1 MTATR
6 ITKMAAT
13 TPTPRLWRACRC
25 PFAALRAVPIATVL
39 VWQGLHLEVNAQ
51 QRTPD
56 PGAWR
61 PISYSDL
68 TKPSLATATF
78 ADIWK
83 DEIEANNKAYREA
96 GDFRFASGNAPATEA
111 HFVIWSPT
119 KSVVLSILNAATR
132 CTSKQAEAGV
142 RVKLCPMRLIIYEG
156 IRVRVLDADR
166 GCFLELD
173 GAVGQII
180 PSATAYAAYDV
191 TSRTVKTGLVAK
203 GRAVDG
209 CSHGIPIPP

>member
-1 MTATR
+1 MRSTLPASPPKSVPWPR
-6 ITKMAAT
+6 HARECRAA
-13 TPTPRLWRACRC
+13 AHC
-25 PFAALRAVPIATVL
+25 AVTIATAL
-39 VWQGLHLEVNAQ
+39 IWQGMHIEASAQ

-68 TKPSLATATF
+68 TKPSPATATF

-83 DEIEANNKAYREA
+83 DEIEANNKAYREK

-119 KSVVLSILNAATR
+119 KSVALSILNTVTQ
-132 CTSKQAEAGV
+132 CTSKQHDAGV
-142 RVKLCPMRLIIYEG
+142 RINLCPMRLVIYEG
-156 IRVRVLDADR
+156 IRAQVLDADR

-173 GAVGQII
+173 SSTGQQSSTGA
-180 PSATAYAAYDV
+180 AYAAYDLAA
-191 TSRTVKTGLVAK
+191 RTIKTGLVVM
-203 GRAVDG
+203 GQAVDG
-209 CSHGIPIPP
+209 CSHGIPLPP